1 MSNVKYTKDHEWI
14 KLEGDTA
21 WVGITTYA
29 RHALGDLVF
38 IELPETGRAVAKGD
52 DFAVVESVKA
62 ASEIY
67 TPVTGEIVEV
77 NEVLQDNMDALK
89 EDIDT
94 GWIVKVKMSNDNE
107 AAELMDKAAYD
118 EYVAGLEQRHRE
130 NKRKEQQ

>member
-1 MSNVKYTKDHEWI
+1 MSNVKYTNDHEWLKI
-14 KLEGDTA
+14 DGDTA

-38 IELPETGRAVAKGD
+38 LELPEIGRKVTKGD

-67 TPVTGEIVEV
+67 SPVSGEITEV
-77 NEVLQDNMDALK
+77 NEALQDNLDDLK

-94 GWIVKVKMSNDNE
+94 GWIVKVKMDNDAE
-107 AAELMDKAAYD
+107 AADLMDKAAYD
-118 EYVAGLEQRHRE
+118 SFVEGLD
-130 NKRKEQQ
+130 

>member
-1 MSNVKYTKDHEWI
+1 MSNVKYTNDHEWLKI
-14 KLEGDTA
+14 EGDTA

-29 RHALGDLVF
+29 RHALGDLVYL
-38 IELPETGRAVAKGD
+38 ELPEVGRKVAKGD

-77 NEVLQDNMDALK
+77 NDNLQDNLDNLK

-94 GWIVKVKMSNDNE
+94 GWIVKVKMDNDAE
-107 AAELMDKAAYD
+107 ASDLMDKEAYD
-118 EYVAGLEQRHRE
+118 SFVESLD
-130 NKRKEQQ
+130 

>member
-1 MSNVKYTKDHEWI
+1 MSNVKYTKDHEWL
-14 KLEGDTA
+14 KVEGDIA

-38 IELPETGRAVAKGD
+38 LELPEVGREVSKGD

-77 NEVLQDNMDALK
+77 NEALSDDLEGLK

-94 GWIVKVKMSNDNE
+94 GWIVKIKMTNE
-107 AAELMDKAAYD
+107 NEVAELMDRAAYD
-118 EYVAGLEQRHRE
+118 TYLEGLE
-130 NKRKEQQ
+130 

>member
-1 MSNVKYTKDHEWI
+1 MSNVKYSKDHEWLKI
-14 KLEGDTA
+14 ENDTA

-38 IELPETGRAVAKGD
+38 LELPETGRKLTKGD

-67 TPVTGEIVEV
+67 APVSGEIVEV
-77 NEVLQDNMDALK
+77 NEALQDDLENLK

-94 GWIVKVKMSNDNE
+94 GWIVKIKMDNE
-107 AAELMDKAAYD
+107 AETAELMDRAAYD
-118 EYVAGLEQRHRE
+118 TLVESLD
-130 NKRKEQQ
+130 

>member
-1 MSNVKYTKDHEWI
+1 MSTVKYSKDHEWLKI
-14 KLEGDTA
+14 EGDTA

-38 IELPETGRAVAKGD
+38 LELPEIGRKVAKGD

-67 TPVTGEIVEV
+67 TPVTGKIIEV
-77 NEVLQDNMDALK
+77 NEALQDNLDDLK

-94 GWIVKVKMSNDNE
+94 GWIVKVKMDNDAE
-107 AAELMDKAAYD
+107 ASDLMDKSAYD
-118 EYVAGLEQRHRE
+118 EFVESLD
-130 NKRKEQQ
+130 

>member
-1 MSNVKYTKDHEWI
+1 MSNVKYTNDHEWI
-14 KLEGDTA
+14 KVEGDTA

-38 IELPETGRAVAKGD
+38 LELPEVGRKVAKGYD
-52 DFAVVESVKA
+52 VAVVESVKA

-77 NEVLQDNMDALK
+77 NDNLQDNLDDLK

-94 GWIVKVKMSNDNE
+94 GWIVKVKMDNDAE

-118 EYVAGLEQRHRE
+118 SFVESLD
-130 NKRKEQQ
+130 

>member
-1 MSNVKYTKDHEWI
+1 MSNVKYTNDHEWLKI
-14 KLEGDTA
+14 EGDTA

-38 IELPETGRAVAKGD
+38 LELPEVGRAVAKGD

-77 NEVLQDNMDALK
+77 NEALQDNLDDLK
-89 EDIDT
+89 EDLDK

-118 EYVAGLEQRHRE
+118 SFVEGLD
-130 NKRKEQQ
+130 

>member
-1 MSNVKYTKDHEWI
+1 MSTVKYTKDHEWL
-14 KLEGDTA
+14 KVDGDVA

-38 IELPETGRAVAKGD
+38 LELPETGRNVKKGD

-77 NEVLQDNMDALK
+77 NEALADDLEGLK

-94 GWIVKVKMSNDNE
+94 GWIVKVKMTDE
-107 AAELMDKAAYD
+107 AETSALMDRAAYD
-118 EYVAGLEQRHRE
+118 EYVESLD
-130 NKRKEQQ
+130 

>member
-1 MSNVKYTKDHEWI
+1 MSNVKYTNDHEWLKI
-14 KLEGDTA
+14 EGDTA

-38 IELPETGRAVAKGD
+38 LELPETGRQVAKGD

-77 NEVLQDNMDALK
+77 NEALQDNLDDLK
-89 EDIDT
+89 EDLDK

-107 AAELMDKAAYD
+107 AAELMDKSAYD
-118 EYVAGLEQRHRE
+118 SFVESLD
-130 NKRKEQQ
+130 